1 MYYCRR
7 GFCVHSLL
15 RDGRKAVSF
24 QPEIAVVRIAGWI
37 TAVPG
42 SSQILVLANAV
53 TRKAIALSSCF
64 GVV

>member
-1 MYYCRR
+1 M
-7 GFCVHSLL
+7 HSLL

-53 TRKAIALSSCF
+53 TRKVIALSSCF